1 MMIWGFN
8 VSAIKILVSNVDPIL
23 LTSFRIFVAGIAV
36 LITCMFMGIFRFPRK
51 KEWLYILFI
60 ALFNV
65 ILHHTFVAIG
75 LENTYGMNAGL
86 ILGTVPLLTMILSIL
101 LLRQRVSRWRI
112 FGFILGFIGIIITS
126 SSGFELTSI
135 SFGDLFV
142 FLGALVQAL
151 SFILISKLNPSFD
164 PRLFTGYML
173 FVGSFFIFGTSVFVE
188 NNVAQ
193 LGRLISWDIGIVFLL
208 SALFGTAFGHMIYN
222 YAIKQVGPAET
233 AIFINLNTVFAVL
246 GSVLFLGEVVTL
258 NHGIGFLFILIGV
271 FFGTGSVEYI
281 LLKRREKKTILKKEE
296 RMRHSQ

>member
-23 LTSFRIFVAGIAV
+23 LTSFRIFVAGVVV
-36 LITCMFMGIFRFPRK
+36 LITFMILGIFRLPRK
-51 KEWLYILFI
+51 KEWLHILFI

-75 LENTYGMNAGL
+75 IDNTYGMNAGL

-126 SSGFELTSI
+126 SSGFDFASI
-135 SFGDLFV
+135 SYGDFIVL
-142 FLGALVQAL
+142 LGALVQAF

-173 FVGSFFIFGTSVFVE
+173 FIGSFFIFGTSLFIE
-188 NNVAQ
+188 NDVSQ
-193 LGRLISWDIGIVFLL
+193 IQKLFSWDIGILFLL
-208 SALFGTAFGHMIYN
+208 SAFFGTAFGHMIYN
-222 YAIKQVGPAET
+222 FAIKQVGPAET

-258 NHGIGFLFILIGV
+258 NHGIGFLFILMGV

-281 LLKRREKKTILKKEE
+281 VLKRHEKKNTIDEE
-296 RMRHSQ
+296 RVRHSQ